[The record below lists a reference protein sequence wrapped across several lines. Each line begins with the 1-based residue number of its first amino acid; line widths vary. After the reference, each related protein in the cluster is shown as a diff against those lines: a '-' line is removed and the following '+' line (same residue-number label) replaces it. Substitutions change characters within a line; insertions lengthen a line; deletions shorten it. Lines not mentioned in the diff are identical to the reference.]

1 MSSQGTGFLNVHAI
15 EEDDHEINN
24 MYVDLARELP
34 DVTKTH
40 LRNKIKEFKKKW
52 GCLPLSYFAHQKRI
66 KNKTEKI
73 ILSYTIFD
81 KYI

>member
-1 MSSQGTGFLNVHAI
+1 MTRNDLNGL
-15 EEDDHEINN
+15 
-24 MYVDLARELP
+24 YWFWS
-34 DVTKTH
+34 KTQ
-40 LRNKIKEFKKKW
+40 LRNKIKEFTKKW